1 MSPRERGRIGI
12 IEDDTIM
19 GDSLVQR
26 LELEGYTPLWWQTG
40 QEALEKLFSAR
51 PDLVICDIVLP
62 DISGEEVFLRALPRL
77 GSTPFL
83 FVTAHGKIDQAVRL
97 TKAGAVDYLTKPYE
111 ITDLLERI
119 AGLIAVQPR
128 ASGVLGASEA
138 MRQMELLL
146 RRVADIDSSLL
157 ITGESG
163 VGKEVAAQFVH
174 RISTRAGEP
183 FIAVNC
189 AAIPP
194 ELVESQLFGHE
205 RGSFT
210 SAQAR
215 HHGHVERAGNGILFL
230 DEVGE
235 LPMTMQAKLLRLIE
249 ERAFTRVGGETTIK
263 TGARIFCATNT
274 NLEAA
279 VKERRFR
286 EDLYFRIN
294 VIRVAIPRLRDRSED
309 ILPLAQ
315 LFLREFSGA
324 FDRDV
329 HGFTPEAEQ
338 ALLEHPWPGN
348 VRELRN
354 RVEQAVALSLA
365 PRITG
370 EALFPAAAVE
380 HAAALSSAQRLAV
393 EALFPAA
400 AVEHAAALS
409 SAQRLAVEALFP
421 AAAAAPGAASFP
433 TLAEVRDQA
442 ERQHIRAA
450 LAAADGIEEAAR
462 RLGVGRSTLFEK
474 IRKLD
479 IRSGIRLPA
488 LSREPAE

>member
-1 MSPRERGRIGI
+1 MSACERGRIGVV
-12 IEDDTIM
+12 EDDSVA
-19 GDSLVQR
+19 GGSLVQE
-26 LELEGYTPLWWQTG
+26 LELQGYVVLWWRTG
-40 QEALEKLFSAR
+40 REALEALPTAR
-51 PDLVICDIVLP
+51 PDLVVCDIKLP
-62 DISGEEVFLRALPRL
+62 DLGEDGGEHLFFEVLPRL
-77 GSTPFL
+77 GGTPFL
-83 FVTAHGKIDQAVRL
+83 FVTGFGKVKNAVHL
-97 TKAGAVDYLTKPYE
+97 MKAGAVDYLEKPYE

-119 AGLIAVQPR
+119 ARLIAVRPQI
-128 ASGVLGASEA
+128 SGALGASPA

-163 VGKEVAAQFVH
+163 VGKEVAARFVH
-174 RISTRAGEP
+174 RVSTRAGEP

-189 AAIPP
+189 AAIPHD
-194 ELVESQLFGHE
+194 LVESHLFGHE

-215 HHGHVERAGNGILFL
+215 HRGHVERAGNGILFL

-235 LPMTMQAKLLRLIE
+235 LPMPMQAKLLRLIE

-263 TGARIFCATNT
+263 TAARIICATNT

-279 VKERRFR
+279 VGERRFR

-294 VIRVAIPRLRDRSED
+294 VIRVAIPRLRNRSED

-315 LFLREFSGA
+315 LFMREFSGA

-329 HGFTPEAEQ
+329 RGFTPEAER

-365 PRITG
+365 PKIT
-370 EALFPAAAVE
+370 
-380 HAAALSSAQRLAV
+380 V
-393 EALFPAA
+393 EALFPAGA
-400 AVEHAAALS
+400 EPAVAFTPALPI
-409 SAQRLAVEALFP
+409 AVEALFP
-421 AAAAAPGAASFP
+421 AAAAAPGGAAFP

-462 RLGVGRSTLFEK
+462 RLGVGRSTLFDK

-479 IRSGIRLPA
+479 IRTSIRLPA
-488 LSREPAE
+488 LSREPLG